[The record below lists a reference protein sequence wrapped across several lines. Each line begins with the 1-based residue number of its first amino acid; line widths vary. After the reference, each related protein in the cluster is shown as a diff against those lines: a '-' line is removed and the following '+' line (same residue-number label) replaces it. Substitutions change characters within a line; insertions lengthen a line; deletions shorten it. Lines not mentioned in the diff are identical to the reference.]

1 MCERRGKYF
10 KLFSMMV
17 NGIKYYFIGSVN
29 TLGYKWVY
37 SSSED
42 AVEMFEN
49 AERNAEKYGVAE

>member
-37 SSSED
+37 RSDEA

-49 AERNAEKYGVAE
+49 VERNAEKYGVTE